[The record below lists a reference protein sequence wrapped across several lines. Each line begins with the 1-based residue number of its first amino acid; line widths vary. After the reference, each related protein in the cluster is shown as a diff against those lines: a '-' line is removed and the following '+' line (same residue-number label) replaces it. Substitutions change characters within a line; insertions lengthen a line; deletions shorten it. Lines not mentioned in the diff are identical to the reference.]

1 MSSQARST
9 ADTPTTGRIW
19 LALGIVYVVWSTTYL
34 TISVVNETV
43 PPLLGAGVRFTIAG
57 ALLYAWSVRRGDRA
71 GDRPGRRQWLA
82 AAIVGIGLIVCG
94 NGFVAL
100 SERTVPT
107 GIVALLIA
115 LVPLWMALID
125 RVLGNRRIGGRT
137 FVGLALGFGGAAL
150 LVSGNALQGA
160 VPISGMLLAVAA
172 SLCWASGSLY
182 SRNAPLPHRP
192 LVGIG
197 MEFLVGGLALFVVA
211 GFRGEFGQ
219 LDVGSISRASLLG
232 ELYLIVIASWIA
244 FASYLW
250 LLRVAR
256 TSLVSTYA
264 YVNPAFAVVLGAVFL
279 DEAIGWRTLVA
290 GGVILVAV
298 MLIIS
303 AGGAARDDL
312 EDLEAEVGVPADA
325 KLDGEAGS
333 GGVEQRRAERETQ
346 IGLQDVR
353 DPEHP
358 GLLEDGGGQ
367 LQPDG

>member
-1 MSSQARST
+1 MSSATPASHG
-9 ADTPTTGRIW
+9 APTTGRIW

-34 TISVVNETV
+34 TISVVNETI
-43 PPLLGAGVRFTIAG
+43 PPLLGAGVRFVVAG
-57 ALLYAWSVRRGDRA
+57 AVLYAWAIRRGDRE
-71 GDRPGRRQWLA
+71 GDRPGPRQWLA
-82 AAIVGIGLIVCG
+82 ASIVGIGLIVCG

-100 SERTVPT
+100 AEITVPT

-137 FVGLALGFGGAAL
+137 VLGLTLGFGGAAL
-150 LVSGNALQGA
+150 LVGGNALQGA
-160 VPISGMLLAVAA
+160 VPMSGMLVAVAA
-172 SLCWASGSLY
+172 SLSWASGSLY
-182 SRNAPLPHRP
+182 SRDAPLPRRP

-197 MEFLVGGLALFVVA
+197 MEFLVGGVALVIVA
-211 GFRGEFGQ
+211 AARGEFAD
-219 LDVGSISRASLLG
+219 LRLGSVSRASVIGLV
-232 ELYLIVIASWIA
+232 YLIVIASWIS

-264 YVNPAFAVVLGAVFL
+264 YVNPAFAVLLGAVFL
-279 DEAIGWRTLVA
+279 NETIGWRTLVA
-290 GGVILVAV
+290 GAVILVSV
-298 MLIIS
+298 GLIIS

-325 KLDGEAGS
+325 DLGSDGGEERRPELEAQVGLE
-333 GGVEQRRAERETQ
+333 GVGDA
-346 IGLQDVR
+346 
-353 DPEHP
+353 EHP
-358 GLLEDGGGQ
+358 RLLEDGGGQ

>member
-1 MSSQARST
+1 MSSQAVPT
-9 ADTPTTGRIW
+9 AEAPSGSRIW

-43 PPLLGAGVRFTIAG
+43 PPLIGAGVRFVVAG
-57 ALLYAWSVRRGDRA
+57 ALLYAWAVRRGDRE
-71 GDRPGRRQWLA
+71 GDRPGPRQWLA
-82 AAIVGIGLIVCG
+82 ASIVGVGLIVCG

-137 FVGLALGFGGAAL
+137 FLGLALGFGGAAL
-150 LVSGNALQGA
+150 LVGGNALQGA
-160 VPISGMLLAVAA
+160 VPASGMLLAVTA

-197 MEFLVGGLALFVVA
+197 MEFLVGGAALFVVA
-211 GFRGEFGQ
+211 GLRGEFGQ
-219 LDVGSISRASLLG
+219 LDVGSISRASAIG

-264 YVNPAFAVVLGAVFL
+264 YVNPAFAVLLGALFL
-279 DEAIGWRTLVA
+279 DEAIGWRTIVA
-290 GGVILVAV
+290 GAVILVAV
-298 MLIIS
+298 GLIIS
-303 AGGAARDDL
+303 AGGTARDDL

-325 KLDGEAGS
+325 ALGS
-333 GGVEQRRAERETQ
+333 EPG
-346 IGLQDVR
+346 QDRGPEIEPEGRLEGVR
-353 DPEHP
+353 DTQEP
-358 GLLEDGGGQ
+358 GLFEDGGGQ
-367 LQPDG
+367 LQADG

>member
-1 MSSQARST
+1 MSSATPASHG
-9 ADTPTTGRIW
+9 APTTGRIW

-34 TISVVNETV
+34 TISVVNETI
-43 PPLLGAGVRFTIAG
+43 PPLLGAGVRFVVAG
-57 ALLYAWSVRRGDRA
+57 AVLYAWAIRRGDRE
-71 GDRPGRRQWLA
+71 GDRPGPRQWLA
-82 AAIVGIGLIVCG
+82 ASIVGIGLIVCG

-100 SERTVPT
+100 AEITVPT

-137 FVGLALGFGGAAL
+137 FLGLALGFGGAAL
-150 LVSGNALQGA
+150 LVGGNALQGA
-160 VPISGMLLAVAA
+160 VPVSGMLVAVAA

-182 SRNAPLPHRP
+182 SRDAPLPRRP

-197 MEFLVGGLALFVVA
+197 MEFLVGGVALLIVA
-211 GFRGEFGQ
+211 AVRGEFADLH
-219 LDVGSISRASLLG
+219 LDAVSRASLIGLA
-232 ELYLIVIASWIA
+232 YLIVIASWIA

-264 YVNPAFAVVLGAVFL
+264 YVNPAFAVLLGAVFL
-279 DEAIGWRTLVA
+279 NETIGWRTLVA
-290 GGVILVAV
+290 GAVILVSV
-298 MLIIS
+298 GLIIS
-303 AGGAARDDL
+303 AGGAAREDL

-325 KLDGEAGS
+325 DLGSDGGEERRPELEAQVGLE
-333 GGVEQRRAERETQ
+333 GVGDA
-346 IGLQDVR
+346 
-353 DPEHP
+353 EHP
-358 GLLEDGGGQ
+358 RLLQDGGGQ